1 MICKTNFFYL
11 YVFLHVKIVNNIFF
25 KAKQVNYR
33 HGTKIWESQRT
44 TSVNI
49 DWNIRNGVVK
59 HCVSIKQ
66 ATFLLLLENQHI
78 RIKSLKTKVQKI
90 RAKKTSWLLKHV
102 CVDLISWNCFRQ
114 TAVMWERRRVSS
126 RGGKRKR
133 CIVVSALV
141 VLMWWR
147 WGVTMKSQIPSNS
160 RRLHETF
167 NSESLSLR
175 QAKFG

>member
-1 MICKTNFFYL
+1 M
-11 YVFLHVKIVNNIFF
+11 
-25 KAKQVNYR
+25 NYR

-133 CIVVSALV
+133 CIVVSARSFDVMKVRRHYEVTDSFKQQKTSWNLRLREFKPPTGKVWLV
-141 VLMWWR
+141 FVGFLWR
-147 WGVTMKSQIPSNS
+147 LV
-160 RRLHETF
+160 
-167 NSESLSLR
+167 
-175 QAKFG
+175 AKIEKEM

>member
-1 MICKTNFFYL
+1 M
-11 YVFLHVKIVNNIFF
+11 
-25 KAKQVNYR
+25 NYR
-33 HGTKIWESQRT
+33 HGTKFWESQRT

-59 HCVSIKQ
+59 HCVLIKQ

-90 RAKKTSWLLKHV
+90 PAKKTSWLLKHV

-167 NSESLSLR
+167 DSEFKPPTGKVWLVFVGFRWRLV
-175 QAKFG
+175 AKIEKEM